1 MFFSNDDFNDS
12 GKANLFTAILLGLLL
27 LVPISFF
34 STYPGFEA
42 KKSELVS
49 ECLSELKRYR
59 DSDGKRGS
67 EIRVKGFTT
76 IDACY
81 NQAHL
86 DANPPWFEWFLLI
99 GGVMGLWIFYVLP
112 WVDTTVWGRSNS
124 DFPDYDPEEAEKEF
138 EKELKDKPGKWVKL
152 GKDHWDFSAVLS
164 KAKKLLRLNGSYS
177 LEKTGFYSM
186 DDIHLGLRAAKLYLK
201 SYKYNKTAKRTEQ
214 IIEVLEK
221 IVEISEKSPNAKKP
235 NFSKGIIS
243 AKDHI
248 KKLKELN

>member
-1 MFFSNDDFNDS
+1 MFFSKESFNDS
-12 GKANLFTAILLGLLL
+12 DKANLFTAILLGTLLF
-27 LVPISFF
+27 VPISFF

-49 ECLSELKRYR
+49 ECLSDYKKYR
-59 DSDGKRGS
+59 DSEGIEGS
-67 EIRVKGFTT
+67 VIRVKGFNA

-86 DANPPWFEWFLLI
+86 DADPPWFEWILLI
-99 GGVMGLWIFYVLP
+99 CGVMGLWIFYVLP
-112 WVDTTVWGRSNS
+112 WIDTFIWGRSNS
-124 DFPDYDPEEAEKEF
+124 DITAYDLENAQQEF

-152 GKDHWDFSAVLS
+152 GQDHWDFSAVLS
-164 KAKKLLRLNGSYS
+164 NAKKLLRPNGTYS
-177 LEKTGFYSM
+177 LKKTGYYNM

-214 IIEVLEK
+214 IIQVLEK
-221 IVEISEKSPNAKKP
+221 IVEISKKSPNAKKP

-243 AKDHI
+243 AKEHI
-248 KKLKELN
+248 QKLKALS